1 MEEMG
6 IIINNKGKEALVK
19 IRRHSLCSKCTNK
32 CQLAM
37 EDSHESE
44 EIKVN
49 VSNPLGAETGQ
60 MVKIEMG
67 EQSLVIASLMVYI
80 IPLVS
85 LILGYF
91 LGQFFMHTIGYTPTE
106 GAGLIG
112 SVLFLAISFLLI
124 KSIDKIIGKKN
135 EYKPTIK
142 EIIK

>member
-37 EDSHESE
+37 EDRHESE

-67 EQSLVIASLMVYI
+67 EQSLVIASLIVYI

-91 LGQFFMHTIGYTPTE
+91 LGQFFMQTIGYTPTE